1 MQIDDSMCVSKDPI
15 MLRRHTEQTR
25 QKQTHNKQQIDQRST
40 SITPINS
47 WRVYVHV
54 RMNRL
59 TRQKLTKTSIVGYHV
74 FLKSCLI
81 QSILF
86 TSGKWMWSCCC
97 QSNQINTE
105 YACFFNVLHSASAEK
120 HKSYNIDWLKPTNL
134 SYFGFDQTAEVRF
147 LTLQLTVKVYFAL
160 F

>member
-86 TSGKWMWSCCC
+86 TSGKWMWSCC
-97 QSNQINTE
+97 QSNQLNTE
-105 YACFFNVLHSASAEK
+105 YACFLTSFIVLLQK
-120 HKSYNIDWLKPTNL
+120 NKSYNIDWLKPTNL

-147 LTLQLTVKVYFAL
+147 LTWQLTVKVYFAL